1 MIRCASCGAA
11 HPANTLFCDECG
23 FRLTAAPATA
33 TPLPAQA
40 QAASRSEPSLPESS
54 GATPLLVKLES
65 RDTETRYEC
74 MLQTE
79 LVIGRADHGGKQPD
93 IDLTGLRGIE
103 QGVSRRHARIVR
115 AGDDAALEDLS
126 SLNGTFIGG
135 HRLTP
140 GRPEVIRPGDELQF
154 GKIVLVVSR

>member
-23 FRLTAAPATA
+23 FRLTAAPETA
-33 TPLPAQA
+33 AP
-40 QAASRSEPSLPESS
+40 LPESR
-54 GATPLLVKLES
+54 GATPLLVKLAT
-65 RDTETRYEC
+65 RDAETRYEC

-79 LVIGRADHGGKQPD
+79 LLIGRADHGGKQPD

-135 HRLTP
+135 HRLTLP
-140 GRPEVIRPGDELQF
+140 PTCAMAVRAQ
-154 GKIVLVVSR
+154 

>member
-1 MIRCASCGAA
+1 MIRCASCEAI

-23 FRLTAAPATA
+23 FRLTVAPETA
-33 TPLPAQA
+33 EPLPAQA
-40 QAASRSEPSLPESS
+40 QASSPVEPPLPESR
-54 GATPLLVKLES
+54 GAARLLVKLAT

-79 LVIGRADHGGKQPD
+79 LVIGRSDHGGKQPD

-103 QGVSRRHARIVR
+103 QGVSRRHARILR

>member
-1 MIRCASCGAA
+1 MPWLRSGACCASTKA
-11 HPANTLFCDECG
+11 
-23 FRLTAAPATA
+23 
-33 TPLPAQA
+33 
-40 QAASRSEPSLPESS
+40 
-54 GATPLLVKLES
+54 
-65 RDTETRYEC
+65 TRYEC
-74 MLQTE
+74 ALQTE
-79 LVIGRADHGGKQPD
+79 LVIGRADHGGKKPD

-126 SLNGTFIGG
+126 SLNGTFVCG

-154 GKIVLVVSR
+154 GKIVLVVS

>member
-1 MIRCASCGAA
+1 MTRCAVCGAA

-23 FRLTAAPATA
+23 FRLSDTPVMTA
-33 TPLPAQA
+33 PLPADA
-40 QAASRSEPSLPESS
+40 QAASHAEPPLPESRV
-54 GATPLLVKLES
+54 AAPLVVKLAT

-74 MLQTE
+74 TLQTE
-79 LVIGRADHGGKQPD
+79 LVIGRADRGGMRPD
-93 IDLTGLRGIE
+93 IDLTGLQGIE

>member
-23 FRLTAAPATA
+23 FRLSDKAVTTA
-33 TPLPAQA
+33 PLPAEA
-40 QAASRSEPSLPESS
+40 PAAWHAEPPLPEGR
-54 GATPLLVKLES
+54 GAQPLVVKLAT
-65 RDTETRYEC
+65 RDAATRYEC
-74 MLQTE
+74 ALQTE
-79 LVIGRADHGGKQPD
+79 LVIGRADHGGKKPD

-126 SLNGTFIGG
+126 SLNGTFVGG

-154 GKIVLVVSR
+154 GKIVLVVS

>member
-11 HPANTLFCDECG
+11 HPGNTLFCDECG
-23 FRLTAAPATA
+23 FRLSD
-33 TPLPAQA
+33 TPPDTSPLRAQA
-40 QAASRSEPSLPESS
+40 QASSRAGPSLPESRE
-54 GATPLLVKLES
+54 TQPLVVKLAT
-65 RDTETRYEC
+65 RDAETRYEC
-74 MLQTE
+74 ALQTE
-79 LVIGRADHGGKQPD
+79 LLIGRADHGGTKPD

-154 GKIVLVVSR
+154 GKIVLVFSR

>member
-1 MIRCASCGAA
+1 MINCASCGAA

-23 FRLTAAPATA
+23 FRLSNTPFTTAPPAA
-33 TPLPAQA
+33 EASSRAEPPLPEG
-40 QAASRSEPSLPESS
+40 RS
-54 GATPLLVKLES
+54 TQPLVVKLAT
-65 RDTETRYEC
+65 RDAGTQYEC
-74 MLQTE
+74 ALQTE
-79 LVIGRADHGGKQPD
+79 LVIGRADHGGKKPD
-93 IDLTGLRGIE
+93 IDLTGLRAIE